1 MKWAKKLPDHLNV
14 GKAATYAIVINSM
27 QVAAVIALALYIMLD
42 GKQSYINLSKDL
54 LIAGLALV
62 VSWGAVMDIREAVNA
77 RRMTVKMSG
86 LDETVSQMS
95 DLNRALRVQ
104 RHDFFNHLQVVYSL
118 MEMKEYQEAQH
129 YLEQVYGDIRSLSRT
144 MKTACAPVNAL
155 LRAKTSECEQ
165 AGIRVTVDATAAWD
179 QLPLPA
185 WEMCRV
191 LSNLMDNGR
200 DALRETSRPEM
211 TVELRE
217 DLHSCSFRVMNN
229 GPEIP
234 EEIRQ
239 HIFEPGFSQKGEG
252 RGLGLYIARQT
263 LRSVGG
269 DLTVESDAQTTVFSG
284 WVPRNV
290 PAEKTDGS
298 RSAAPSHGAD

>member
-1 MKWAKKLPDHLNV
+1 
-14 GKAATYAIVINSM
+14 
-27 QVAAVIALALYIMLD
+27 
-42 GKQSYINLSKDL
+42 
-54 LIAGLALV
+54 
-62 VSWGAVMDIREAVNA
+62 
-77 RRMTVKMSG
+77 
-86 LDETVSQMS
+86 
-95 DLNRALRVQ
+95 
-104 RHDFFNHLQVVYSL
+104 
-118 MEMKEYQEAQH
+118 
-129 YLEQVYGDIRSLSRT
+129 
-144 MKTACAPVNAL
+144 
-155 LRAKTSECEQ
+155 
-165 AGIRVTVDATAAWD
+165 
-179 QLPLPA
+179 
-185 WEMCRV
+185 
-191 LSNLMDNGR
+191 
-200 DALRETSRPEM
+200 M

-252 RGLGLYIARQT
+252 RGMGLYIARQT